1 MKYIDNFLNRVTMY
15 RLLIYVL
22 MGMLTIT
29 VVLASVGLIHYSP
42 LSLVLSTIYITF
54 FCWITNVVFAKVFR
68 APINVESVYI
78 TALILMF
85 LITPIQSFSDTN
97 FYILGFWASV
107 WAIASKF
114 IFAIKKKHVF
124 NPAAFGVAIPALFL
138 GYSAS
143 WWIGTTYLIVPAII
157 STFLITK
164 KIRRFDLVGSFIL
177 TACLV
182 ILIPHITGGASG
194 ILKVLQSL
202 FLSAPILFFAG
213 VMLTE
218 PLTTPPTKSL
228 QIFYGILVGVLFSPD
243 IHIGSFYF
251 TPEFALLTGNI
262 FSYIVS
268 PKEKLLLILKE
279 RINIAQDTYDFV
291 FTKNEPFR
299 FVPGQYLEWT
309 LAHTTPDNRGNRRY
323 FTIASSPTEETVRMG
338 VKFYPE
344 PSSFKK
350 SLLSLSPGQ
359 TIIASQRAG
368 DFTLPKDTKKKL
380 VFISGGIGIT
390 PFRSILKYLIDTHQ
404 KRDIVH
410 FYSNKALPDI
420 AYKDILDM
428 AERELGIKTVYTL
441 TEKNTIPPEWHGES
455 GFIDKDMIVR
465 HLPDF
470 KERTF
475 YLSGPHIMVTTFE
488 TLLKSMGVKKS
499 QIITD
504 FFPGFA

>member
-1 MKYIDNFLNRVTMY
+1 MY

-78 TALILMF
+78 TALILVF

-97 FYILGFWASV
+97 FYILGFWASI

-157 STFLITK
+157 GAFLITK

-177 TACLV
+177 TACLL

-262 FSYIVS
+262 F
-268 PKEKLLLILKE
+268 
-279 RINIAQDTYDFV
+279 
-291 FTKNEPFR
+291 
-299 FVPGQYLEWT
+299 
-309 LAHTTPDNRGNRRY
+309 
-323 FTIASSPTEETVRMG
+323 
-338 VKFYPE
+338 
-344 PSSFKK
+344 
-350 SLLSLSPGQ
+350 
-359 TIIASQRAG
+359 
-368 DFTLPKDTKKKL
+368 
-380 VFISGGIGIT
+380 
-390 PFRSILKYLIDTHQ
+390 
-404 KRDIVH
+404 
-410 FYSNKALPDI
+410 
-420 AYKDILDM
+420 
-428 AERELGIKTVYTL
+428 
-441 TEKNTIPPEWHGES
+441 
-455 GFIDKDMIVR
+455 
-465 HLPDF
+465 
-470 KERTF
+470 
-475 YLSGPHIMVTTFE
+475 
-488 TLLKSMGVKKS
+488 
-499 QIITD
+499 
-504 FFPGFA
+504 